1 MGATLMLI
9 FKVVTIKDAVSAL
22 DLRVYLLVASTIMLS
37 IALQET
43 GGAIFISETITKFT
57 SGLSIT
63 SVLSILFII
72 VAIITN
78 FISNNATAVLFAPI
92 AISLALEL
100 NMEPGPFIYCIIL
113 IAFSKNFLLFFYC
126 TK

>member
-1 MGATLMLI
+1 MLI

-43 GGAIFISETITKFT
+43 GGAIFISETIIMFT

-63 SVLSILFII
+63 SVSIN
-72 VAIITN
+72 T
-78 FISNNATAVLFAPI
+78 
-92 AISLALEL
+92 
-100 NMEPGPFIYCIIL
+100 IYNSCHYN
-113 IAFSKNFLLFFYC
+113 KFYQQ
-126 TK
+126 